1 MKKRGFTLI
10 ELMVVVV
17 IIGITAALSYIKI
30 NSRMMVSRLENFA
43 QTLVSD
49 LDYARSTA
57 MLKGCPIRLVFCQ
70 DPNCT
75 SLSDGL
81 GNIASGEGSVIG
93 RTTGGTFAP
102 ATHYAFLRMSQSTTL
117 SGMCYNASAVAA
129 ASDLFGL
136 WDFDR
141 RPQPI
146 PQGVVLRGIY
156 TTTGILSNVDWS
168 DTTSADA
175 SASLWFNSEGRMTVP
190 LNAFTTSTGAMS
202 YRVVFQA
209 SLATCDAASAADD
222 CLGFLIATPQA
233 AGQARLVRC
242 SPGGARNAAT
252 PSDVCF

>member
-30 NSRMMVSRLENFA
+30 NSRMMVSRLENFT

-57 MLKGCPIRLVFCQ
+57 MLKGCPLRLVFCQ

-75 SLSDGL
+75 SLSNGL
-81 GNIASGEGSVIG
+81 GDIASGESSVIG
-93 RTTGGTFAP
+93 RSSGATFAP
-102 ATHYAFLRMSQSTTL
+102 ATHYAFLRMSQSANV
-117 SGMCYNASAVAA
+117 SSMCFNGSAVAA
-129 ASDLFGL
+129 AADGFAF

-146 PQGVVLRGIY
+146 PQGIVMRGIY
-156 TTTGILSNVDWS
+156 ATTGLVNSVDWS

-175 SASLWFNSEGRMTVP
+175 TASVWFNSEGRMTVP
-190 LNAFTTSTGAMS
+190 LNAFTTTTSAMS
-202 YRVVFQA
+202 YQIVFQT
-209 SLATCDAASAADD
+209 SLENCDAASAADD

>member
-30 NSRMMVSRLENFA
+30 NSRMMVSRLENFT

-49 LDYARSTA
+49 VDYVRSTA

-75 SLSDGL
+75 SLSNALGDVADG
-81 GNIASGEGSVIG
+81 ETSVIG
-93 RTTGGTFAP
+93 RSSGATFAP
-102 ATHYAFLRMSQSTTL
+102 ATHYAFLRMSQSANAST
-117 SGMCYNASAVAA
+117 MCFNASAVAE
-129 ASDLFGL
+129 ASDGFAS

-146 PQGVVLRGIY
+146 PQGIVMRGIY
-156 TTTGILSNVDWS
+156 TTTGLVNTVDWS

-175 SASLWFNSEGRMTVP
+175 TASIWFDSEGRMTVP
-190 LNAFTTSTGAMS
+190 LNAFVTSTSSMS
-202 YRVVFQA
+202 FQVVFQA

-222 CLGFLIATPQA
+222 CLGFLIATPPA
-233 AGQARLVRC
+233 AGQSRLVRC
-242 SPGGARNAAT
+242 NPGGARNGAV
-252 PSDVCF
+252 PSDACF

>member
-1 MKKRGFTLI
+1 VKKNGFTLI

-30 NSRMMVSRLENFA
+30 NSRMMVSRLENFT

-57 MLKGCPIRLVFCQ
+57 MLKGCPLRLVFCQ

-75 SLSDGL
+75 SLSNGL
-81 GNIASGEGSVIG
+81 GNVADGEASVIG
-93 RTTGGTFAP
+93 LSSDATFAP
-102 ATHYAFLRMSQSTTL
+102 ATHYAFLRMSQLTNVSA
-117 SGMCYNASAVAA
+117 MCFNDSAVVGTV
-129 ASDLFGL
+129 DGFDF

-146 PQGVVLRGIY
+146 PQGIVMRGIY
-156 TTTGILSNVDWS
+156 TTTGLVNSADWS

-175 SASLWFNSEGRMTVP
+175 AASIWFNSEGRMTVP
-190 LNAFTTSTGAMS
+190 LNALTTTTSAMS
-202 YRVVFQA
+202 YQIVFQT
-209 SLATCDAASAADD
+209 SLGTCDAASGADD

-242 SPGGARNAAT
+242 SPGGVRNGAT